1 MTAMIMKSFRN
12 RSSAVCAILMTGLV
26 LAGCAAQPP
35 VPADKYYRL
44 QAVFAASPLSAQ
56 KFPGN
61 LEIDR
66 FTADGL
72 TAGRPIVYIDSSNT
86 NQLLEYHYHFWT
98 QPPTIMLRDEL
109 VSYLR
114 AAKISGNVVVPEMR
128 LRNDYVMTGRI
139 LKMEQMLGT
148 PNRARLELEI
158 SLRQPESGKLLF
170 LKTYAH
176 ETTQSSA
183 GVSAAVTGLNEALNV
198 IYSDLLADLK
208 NL

>member
-98 QPPTIMLRDEL
+98 QPPTIMLRENWSATCARPRYR
-109 VSYLR
+109 VMSWCR
-114 AAKISGNVVVPEMR
+114 KCGSG
-128 LRNDYVMTGRI
+128 TI
-139 LKMEQMLGT
+139 T
-148 PNRARLELEI
+148 
-158 SLRQPESGKLLF
+158 S
-170 LKTYAH
+170 
-176 ETTQSSA
+176 
-183 GVSAAVTGLNEALNV
+183 
-198 IYSDLLADLK
+198 
-208 NL
+208 